1 MNQGRRKDQIDYSV
15 TVGGICLLGAILILV
30 ITAIIELIIKYR

>member
-15 TVGGICLLGAILILV
+15 TVGGICLLTGVVLLV
-30 ITAIIELIIKYR
+30 ITAIAELIIRYR

>member
-15 TVGGICLLGAILILV
+15 TVCGICLLGAVLILFIAV
-30 ITAIIELIIKYR
+30 IVEFIKHI